1 MQDVAALAG
10 VSLKTVSRVVNGEPG
25 VSGDLV
31 RRVERAVNQ
40 LDYQHNLAA
49 SSLRRS
55 DRKTATI
62 GLLLEDVANP
72 FSSAIHR
79 VIEDASHDR
88 GIAVLAGSLDEDP
101 ERERRLVAAFVSR
114 RVDGLILAPAG
125 ADHGYLLN
133 ERRVGM
139 PIVFIDRPPLFLDAD
154 AVLDCERGG
163 SVRGRPAYAS
173 ARPRTACLPGR
184 SRSHHHRPGASR
196 RVSTGIVGRGGRG
209 G

>member
-31 RRVERAVNQ
+31 GRVERAVNQ

-114 RVDGLILAPAG
+114 RVDGL
-125 ADHGYLLN
+125 D
-133 ERRVGM
+133 
-139 PIVFIDRPPLFLDAD
+139 
-154 AVLDCERGG
+154 
-163 SVRGRPAYAS
+163 
-173 ARPRTACLPGR
+173 PR
-184 SRSHHHRPGASR
+184 ASR
-196 RVSTGIVGRGGRG
+196 RGPRLSAE
-209 G
+209 